1 MLRPT
6 RLSLARVAAG
16 VRRNAS
22 SALAVASEHKTAFV
36 GIVGREHVLSDL
48 EDMKPFTSDWT
59 KNYSGGSLVC
69 FPQNTKEVSDILKYC
84 NAHKIGVVPQ
94 GGNTGLVGGGVGTQR
109 GELILS
115 LRRMNKIIEIDDRA
129 GVLTCESGCI
139 LENLS
144 NEVSKHGFIVPLDL
158 AAKGKQTTFSHLWH
172 IFLLTRFFSL
182 CLSFK

>member
-1 MLRPT
+1 MSVLFSSFMHRSTRFSLT
-6 RLSLARVAAG
+6 RLTVG

-22 SALAVASEHKTAFV
+22 SALAVASQHKSAFV

-69 FPQNTKEVSDILKYC
+69 FPQNTQEVSNILKYC
-84 NAHKIGVVPQ
+84 NANRIGVVPQ

-144 NEVSKHGFIVPLDL
+144 NEVGKQGFIVPLDL
-158 AAKGKQTTFSHLWH
+158 AAKGKQTLP
-172 IFLLTRFFSL
+172 SL
-182 CLSFK
+182 PRHMLI